1 MPSLLF
7 HAFSFLAP
15 VFYSS
20 GPLPHARGRPSPTPP
35 DRQPC
40 APLAIRGYNH
50 APRGASPLR
59 LVPTVGGPA
68 RRRSEEHTSE
78 LQSLMRISYAVF
90 CLNKNKHHIPNS
102 PPHKNARPKAIT
114 SVNAHN

>member
-68 RRRSEEHTSE
+68 RRGPPLFPADRRRPLHWSARHYHYSALSDRKST
-78 LQSLMRISYAVF
+78 R
-90 CLNKNKHHIPNS
+90 LNSSH
-102 PPHKNARPKAIT
+102 
-114 SVNAHN
+114 